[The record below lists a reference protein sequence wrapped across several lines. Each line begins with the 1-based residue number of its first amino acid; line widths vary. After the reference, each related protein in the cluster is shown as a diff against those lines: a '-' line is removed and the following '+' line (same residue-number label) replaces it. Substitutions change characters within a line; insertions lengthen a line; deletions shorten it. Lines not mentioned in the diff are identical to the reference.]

1 MMRLLCFGLLA
12 AMLLSACTGSPG
24 NGYTA
29 APEGY
34 AYKLL
39 AIGDGRQCASGTGAI
54 VCDAVLRSGRDSI
67 FFNSRYHAPGGFYIR
82 LQEKSP
88 ASGKQHLAGL
98 TEGDSLSLMVGK
110 TCFFREYFD
119 TLVPYFLL
127 RDSLVKLDLKILRV
141 LRADTMP
148 VAGTGIPED
157 RELEELRMIDEYLK
171 QHFPHAKADAYGL
184 YILEHH
190 KTTGEAVTA
199 GRRIR
204 VKYSGFYLNGNPLD
218 NGQQQLEFIFGT
230 PDQLV
235 KGLNIVIGNLKKG
248 ETTKIIVPSRL
259 AFGETGSTNGSIP
272 PYTPLLYNVTLIDIK

>member
-1 MMRLLCFGLLA
+1 MMRVLCLGLFASLLLN
-12 AMLLSACTGSPG
+12 ACKGPTG
-24 NGYTA
+24 NGYSESS
-29 APEGY
+29 EGY

-39 AIGDGRQCASGTGAI
+39 AIGDGKQSVSEAGA
-54 VCDAVLRSGRDSI
+54 VLCHAVLRTGRDSVV
-67 FFNSRYHAPGGFYIR
+67 FNSRYHAPQGFYIR
-82 LQEKSP
+82 LKGASA
-88 ASGKQHLAGL
+88 ASGKHHLAGL

-127 RDSLVKLDLKILRV
+127 RDSIVTFDLKILRI
-141 LRADTMP
+141 LRADTAQLP
-148 VAGTGIPED
+148 AKNPSED
-157 RELEELRMIDEYLK
+157 LELYELKQIDDYLK
-171 QHFPHAKADAYGL
+171 QHYPATRADGYGL
-184 YILEHH
+184 YVLEH
-190 KTTGEAVTA
+190 TTTHAEPVSQ

-204 VKYSGFYLNGNPLD
+204 VAYSGFYLNGTPLD
-218 NGQQQLEFIFGT
+218 NGRQQLEFTYGT